1 MVRCTHLGVI
11 IESQYLLN
19 RVLGNP
25 IVNKSDL
32 IDCKTNQCWDL
43 RRPTHTHK
51 IQQNVEEEEEEEEDL
66 LFAVG
71 LFFQ

>member
-32 IDCKTNQCWDL
+32 IDCRPNQCCDL
-43 RRPTHTHK
+43 RGPIYK
-51 IQQNVEEEEEEEEDL
+51 YNEEEEEDL
-66 LFAVG
+66 LLVVVG

>member
-1 MVRCTHLGVI
+1 MVRWTDLGVI

-32 IDCKTNQCWDL
+32 IDCSGDQTNAG
-43 RRPTHTHK
+43 T
-51 IQQNVEEEEEEEEDL
+51 
-66 LFAVG
+66 
-71 LFFQ
+71 